1 MSFNKDQYI
10 HWQEKQLEPDL
21 TMARSGGRPRNKGG
35 VNLWEEFKRI
45 QDMND
50 KWREEEE
57 KAIGSVTGQ
66 GGDKSVG

>member
-1 MSFNKDQYI
+1 
-10 HWQEKQLEPDL
+10 
-21 TMARSGGRPRNKGG
+21 MARSGGRPRNKGG